1 MTRYAFL
8 IDQDRCIGCQ
18 ACVVACKAGNERPLG
33 SNYVEIRE
41 TVRGQLPNL
50 VGSFAHH
57 RCFHCADAA
66 CVTVCPTGTLSKW
79 NGLTVVNMDKCSGC
93 GYCTDAC
100 PYKVPTLANDR
111 VSKCVACFDLVQ
123 EGQTPWCAQTC
134 PSQAIQFDE
143 RDKLLAEAKT
153 RVAALKARHVN
164 AQVYGEA
171 QLGGLGLLMILLD
184 EPAVFGLPEAPQT
197 PAQLDVWQRVA
208 QPASIGISA
217 LSVVVTGL
225 AFIIARRQHQREKA
239 VAHES
244 AEPVETTSAKTH
256 APAAVM
262 QPQPAQ
268 PSRRDVQ
275 AEPLPKPALP
285 PQAAPGK
292 GDKAQAVIQDAQLQ
306 AALGKDGAKTG
317 APAAKAQ
324 PRPALPPQA
333 ALGKDDKAQ
342 AVAKGTQPQAA
353 LGKDEAETRAP
364 AAKVQPKPAQPSG
377 DKQQGG
383 R

>member
-1 MTRYAFL
+1 MTLHAFL
-8 IDQDRCIGCQ
+8 IDQDRCIGCL

-33 SNYVEIRE
+33 SNYIEIRE
-41 TVRGQLPNL
+41 TVRGQLPDL

-123 EGQTPWCAQTC
+123 EGLAPWCAQTC
-134 PSQAIQFDE
+134 PSQAIQFGE

-184 EPAVFGLPEAPQT
+184 KPAVFGLPEVPQVPAP
-197 PAQLDVWQRVA
+197 LDVWQRVA
-208 QPASIGISA
+208 QPVSVGISA
-217 LSVVVTGL
+217 LSVVATGF
-225 AFIIARRQHQREKA
+225 AFVIARRQHQLEKA
-239 VAHES
+239 VAHP
-244 AEPVETTSAKTH
+244 AVEPVETTAAPILPVVASEAKQSLPREQEIALGAARPRHDTQAQPSSGKDDVKAH
-256 APAAVM
+256 APAAAM

-268 PSRRDVQ
+268 PSERDTQ
-275 AEPLPKPALP
+275 AALP
-285 PQAAPGK
+285 PKAAP
-292 GDKAQAVIQDAQLQ
+292 
-306 AALGKDGAKTG
+306 
-317 APAAKAQ
+317 
-324 PRPALPPQA
+324 
-333 ALGKDDKAQ
+333 GKDDKAHV
-342 AVAKGTQPQAA
+342 VAKDTQPQAA
-353 LGKDEAETRAP
+353 LGQEKVETRAP
-364 AAKVQPKPAQPSG
+364 VAEAQPKPAQPSEEKRQG
-377 DKQQGG
+377 D

>member
-1 MTRYAFL
+1 MTLYAFL

-33 SNYVEIRE
+33 SNYIEIRE
-41 TVRGQLPNL
+41 TVRGQLPDL

-100 PYKVPTLANDR
+100 PFKVPTLANDR

-123 EGQTPWCAQTC
+123 EGLAPWCAQTC
-134 PSQAIQFDE
+134 PSQAIQFGE
-143 RDKLLAEAKT
+143 RDKLLAKAKT
-153 RVAALKARHVN
+153 RVAALKVRHVN

-184 EPAVFGLPEAPQT
+184 KPAVFGLPEAPQSS
-197 PAQLDVWQRVA
+197 AQLDVWQRVA

-225 AFIIARRQHQREKA
+225 AFVIARRQHQREKA
-239 VAHES
+239 AAHP
-244 AEPVETTSAKTH
+244 AVEPVETTTAPILPVVASETEEPLPRPKEIASGAVRPRDDAQAQPLPGKNDVKAH
-256 APAAVM
+256 APAAAM
-262 QPQPAQ
+262 QHQPEQ
-268 PSRRDVQ
+268 PSERDT
-275 AEPLPKPALP
+275 
-285 PQAAPGK
+285 QAAPPK
-292 GDKAQAVIQDAQLQ
+292 GAS
-306 AALGKDGAKTG
+306 
-317 APAAKAQ
+317 
-324 PRPALPPQA
+324 
-333 ALGKDDKAQ
+333 GKDDKAQ
-342 AVAKGTQPQAA
+342 VVAKDTQPQAA
-353 LGKDEAETRAP
+353 VGQEKVKTRVPVAEA
-364 AAKVQPKPAQPSG
+364 QPKPAQPSEE
-377 DKQQGG
+377 KQQGD